1 MNNSLISF
9 FLKII
14 KFLKK
19 FKLIIKKY
27 KKPIKNSLIDEIK
40 NNKLAIKGLILKPFF
55 FKYTICSL

>member
-1 MNNSLISF
+1 M
-9 FLKII
+9 KII

-55 FKYTICSL
+55 FKYTICSLVSG